1 MRMVALLS
9 WKSSDHPVD
18 GADFEGGVVKLTRI
32 AIVTAFFILGLFQIG
47 ISEQIITRIFD
58 TDVQV
63 SASSEVGI
71 TLDYSAP
78 SVNFTG
84 IDEYPEN
91 YQYPQIAYTAQN
103 RIPGQPLLPVKL
115 VPIAVPF
122 GANPSITIVNQEYSL
137 LEKQVDV
144 APFVAAKSTAE
155 FSRLLTEKK
164 QALTDWPSQSAYI
177 VSDEVIRG
185 LRIIKVALAP
195 VKYQGGMLYRA
206 DNLKVRVEFNAGQNK
221 MPPAERPNGFVF
233 DKIFASTVANF
244 DESRN
249 WRTDW
254 PSPLDRLP
262 LTQSPFDSATVW
274 VKLEISVSGIY
285 KITRYELA
293 GAGVDVNQINPRQM
307 RIFYGGGKELPFN
320 NSDSKPELVEIP
332 ISISGADDGSFDFN
346 DQLLFYGEATDRFD
360 YNPSSNQY
368 VYRRNHYTN
377 KNVYWLAAGGNF
389 AGSPKRW
396 ATVNG
401 SPQGSPIM
409 VMTSFDDITHDEQDY
424 QFYRSD
430 PSGEYASYFQWYWG
444 LQTNFSVNVQM
455 PDYIQG
461 TQARIAARARTVFD
475 GLKVRNVDA
484 VRDSIYRSIYYSI
497 LYFRSSNFIPGYNT
511 ITLNSSTDFFFD
523 NLEVYYTRLLKL
535 VDNALTFSSPINPGL
550 IEYHISGTPSDYML
564 LDISAPE
571 STYQINSAAWSG
583 DTLKV
588 QQYNARRHRLYIT
601 NPSRFRTVSRFIP
614 YQPDNLRDPSNSADY
629 IIVTHP
635 LFKDQAQELADFR
648 HRINPELT
656 TRVVSVDDIYNQF
669 SWGLIDPIAI
679 RDFLR
684 YAFENWSGVQPSYV
698 LLLGDG
704 HFDYRNNLGSGRS
717 FYVPA
722 FEAANPP
729 EAGSSGSDENYIYFG
744 NFGYF
749 DSDSS
754 GALDMII
761 GRICVNSTS
770 ELEVI
775 LNKIYNYE
783 ENPQMGKWRNNI
795 IIAADD
801 NTATVNELYEW
812 YHTTQAETLGE
823 RHVPRTMEV
832 QKIYMIDFPYR
843 ANALKPDA
851 REALIN
857 AFNNGGLV
865 VDWIGHGNKS
875 LWAHEQLFR
884 RSEDIPRLNNGAK
897 LPMVLAASCSIGF
910 FDDPSE
916 QGMAE
921 ELIRWPSGGAIAT
934 IAATRVVIVGP
945 NADINNKV
953 FDCLLYD
960 DSTTFGGALYIAK
973 YLRQI
978 SYGGPIGNDRNF
990 ILFGDPALMVG
1001 KPILK
1006 TEFTYRPDSLRG
1018 LAVDSIAGRVVYS
1031 NGDLVGDFN
1040 GTVQILVKDAS
1051 IRRRKV
1057 LTDRNNIPL
1066 DTSFTVSY
1074 TLPGATVFSGPAQV
1088 TNGLFNAA
1096 FFVPK
1101 DITYGGSLAEIF
1113 VYFDNGI
1120 IDGSGVADSLP
1131 IAGGVPSEVDSIGPT
1146 IEVSYND
1153 RLLSGE
1159 IAGVPELAILKIIL
1173 YDDHGINMTG
1183 AMGHGIVV
1191 KIDDGNTYQAD
1202 LTSQFSF
1209 DMGSW
1214 QRGSVSFQLPELS
1227 EGEHAYS
1234 VKAWDNYN
1242 NSNTFSGTLKLF
1254 ANDNFALS
1262 EVMNYPNPVR
1272 KTGHTEFQYRINR
1285 PAQSVAIKIFTLA
1298 GKKVRNVMFTGSEYL
1313 FEGYHRIPYDL
1324 RDDDGD
1330 PLASGVYIYKIET
1343 VGLNPDGKQK
1353 KAEASSKLVVLR

>member
-1 MRMVALLS
+1 M
-9 WKSSDHPVD
+9 
-18 GADFEGGVVKLTRI
+18 KL
-32 AIVTAFFILGLFQIG
+32 APFAVLTAFLFLVFSPIY
-47 ISEQIITRIFD
+47 ISEGIAETTFD
-58 TDVQV
+58 SDVLILD
-63 SASSEVGI
+63 SGESGL
-71 TLDYSAP
+71 TLQYSAP
-78 SVNFTG
+78 PVTFTG
-84 IDEYPEN
+84 IDEYPDN
-91 YQYPQIAYTAQN
+91 YQYPQIANTAQN
-103 RIPGQPLLPVKL
+103 RIPGQPFLPVKI

-122 GANPSITIVNQEYSL
+122 GANPSLTILSQEYSPI
-137 LEKQVDV
+137 EKKVDI
-144 APFVAAKSTAE
+144 APFVAARSYSE
-155 FSRLLTEKK
+155 FSRLLSENKMT
-164 QALTDWPSQSAYI
+164 LSDWPAQVAY
-177 VSDEVIRG
+177 VFSDEVVRG

-195 VKYQGGMLYRA
+195 IMYQGGSLFLA
-206 DNLKVRVEFNAGQNK
+206 DNLKVRVDFNIGKNQL
-221 MPPAERPNGFVF
+221 PPAERPNGFVF
-233 DKIFASTVANF
+233 DKIFSATIANF
-244 DESRN
+244 DQAHN

-254 PSPLDRLP
+254 PPPMYRLP
-262 LTQSPFDSATVW
+262 QTPSPFDSAAVW

-293 GAGVDVNQINPRQM
+293 GAGIDVNQINPQQFRV
-307 RIFYGGGKELPFN
+307 FYGGGKELPFN
-320 NSDSKPELVEIP
+320 NSDPKPQLVEIP
-332 ISISGADDGSFDFN
+332 IWVSGADDGSFDFN

-360 YNPSSNQY
+360 YNPSSNSY
-368 VYRRNHYTN
+368 IYRRNHYTN
-377 KNVYWLAAGGNF
+377 KNVYWLAAGGSF
-389 AGSPKRW
+389 AAAPKRW
-396 ATVNG
+396 STVSG
-401 SPQGSPIM
+401 TPQGSPLM
-409 VMTSFDDITHDEQDY
+409 VMTSFDDITHDEQDH

-444 LQTNFSVNVQM
+444 LQTDFSVNVYM
-455 PDYIQG
+455 PDFVQG
-461 TQARIAARARTVFD
+461 TQARVAARSRTVFD

-484 VRDSIYRSIYYSI
+484 VRDSIYRSTYYSI
-497 LYFRSSNFIPGYNT
+497 LFFRSSNFTPGYNT
-511 ITLNSSTDFFFD
+511 ITLHSSTEFFFD
-523 NLEVYYTRLLKL
+523 NLEIYYTRLLKL
-535 VDNALTFSSPINPGL
+535 VDNTLTFSSPINPGL
-550 IEYHISGTPSDYML
+550 IEYHVSGVPSDYIL

-571 STYQINSAAWSG
+571 STYQISSDAFSG
-583 DTLKV
+583 DTLKF
-588 QQYNARRHRLYIT
+588 QQYNGHRHRFFIT
-601 NPSRFRTVSRFIP
+601 SPSRFRTVSRFIP
-614 YQPDNLRDPSNSADY
+614 YQPDNLRDPSNRADY

-635 LFKDQAQELADFR
+635 LFKNQAQELAEFR
-648 HRINPELT
+648 HRMNPDLT
-656 TRVVSVDDIYNQF
+656 ARVVSVEDIYNQF
-669 SWGLIDPIAI
+669 SWGLVDPIAI

-704 HFDYRNNLGSGRS
+704 HYDYRNNLGSGRD

-754 GALDMII
+754 GTPDMII
-761 GRICVNSTS
+761 GRICVNSIS

-783 ENPQMGKWRNNI
+783 EYPQMGKWRNNI

-801 NTATVNELYEW
+801 NTGSYNDIYEW

-832 QKIYMIDFPYR
+832 QKIYMIDYPYR
-843 ANALKPDA
+843 TNALKPDA

-875 LWAHEQLFR
+875 LWAHEQIFR
-884 RSEDIPRLNNGAK
+884 RSEDIPRLSNGVK
-897 LPMVLAASCSIGF
+897 LPLVLAASCSIGF

-953 FDCLLYD
+953 FDCMLYD

-973 YLRQI
+973 YLRQV

-990 ILFGDPALMVG
+990 ILFGDPALIVG

-1018 LAVDSIAGRVVYS
+1018 LAVDSIAGRVVYADG
-1031 NGDLVGDFN
+1031 NLVSDFN
-1040 GTVQILVKDAS
+1040 GTVQVLVKDAS

-1074 TLPGATVFSGPAQV
+1074 TLPGATVFSGPAEIR
-1088 TNGLFNAA
+1088 NGLFKTT

-1113 VYFDNGI
+1113 VYFDNGV
-1120 IDGSGVADSLP
+1120 IDGSGVVDSLP
-1131 IAGGVPSEVDSIGPT
+1131 IAGGVTGDIDSIGPT
-1146 IEVSYND
+1146 IEITYND
-1153 RLLSGE
+1153 RPLSSE
-1159 IAGVPELAILKIIL
+1159 IVGVPVSAVLKIIL
-1173 YDDHGINMTG
+1173 YDEHGINMTG

-1191 KIDDGNTYQAD
+1191 KIDDGDTYQAD
-1202 LTSQFSF
+1202 LTSRFSF
-1209 DMGSW
+1209 EMGSW
-1214 QRGSVSFQLPELS
+1214 QRGSVEFQLPELS
-1227 EGEHAYS
+1227 EGEHVFS
-1234 VKAWDNYN
+1234 VKAWDSYN
-1242 NSNTFSGTLKLF
+1242 NSNTFNGNLKVF
-1254 ANDNFALS
+1254 ANDDFALS
-1262 EVMNYPNPVR
+1262 EVMNYPNPAR
-1272 KTGHTEFQYRINR
+1272 KISKTEFQYRINR
-1285 PAQSVAIKIFTLA
+1285 PAQSISLKIFTLA
-1298 GKKVRNVMFTGSEYL
+1298 GKKVRNVTLTDPQYL

-1330 PLASGVYIYKIET
+1330 PLASGVYIYKIEA

-1353 KAEASSKLVVLR
+1353 KVQADSKLVVLR